1 MSDAAERYAPGWS
14 DDAVAMMSS
23 RTAGRRARFL
33 LPFLAN
39 GMDAL
44 DVGCGPGTITLGLTE
59 AVAPDGSV
67 VGVDVEPSQVDAA
80 RATAHDAGVTN
91 VDFHVGS
98 VYELP
103 FAAERFD
110 AVLAHG
116 LVEHLAR
123 PDDALRELRR
133 VLRAGGVVGVCSSD
147 WSSAVVE
154 PRTAD
159 VDVAL
164 ACHFTL
170 RRRAGG
176 DPFAGVRLRALAE
189 AAGFADV
196 RVSVQDESD
205 MSYGELAR
213 YVGSRIEAA
222 ARDAAASDRAE
233 LLRGVAA
240 AARWARHKHGCF
252 TQRWVAITARRPRI

>member
-154 PRTAD
+154 PRP
-159 VDVAL
+159 
-164 ACHFTL
+164 TL
-170 RRRAGG
+170 TWRSPATSRCAAVPVGI
-176 DPFAGVRLRALAE
+176 RLRAFGYAH
-189 AAGFADV
+189 
-196 RVSVQDESD
+196 
-205 MSYGELAR
+205 
-213 YVGSRIEAA
+213 
-222 ARDAAASDRAE
+222 
-233 LLRGVAA
+233 
-240 AARWARHKHGCF
+240 WP
-252 TQRWVAITARRPRI
+252 RPRGSPMYE